1 VVYDTKFGNTEK
13 IAKVLAEGMKGQ
25 GVDVDCV
32 KVGQVEI
39 SSLKEYDLLVIG
51 GPTHAFGLSKPMK
64 DFLQRLESIDIRGK
78 KGFAFDTKLKSRFA
92 GSAAKGIEKRLQ
104 KLGVSIVKPHAS
116 AIVKG
121 GEGPLEEGMEE
132 TFKEIAGEIAKSI
145 Q

>member
-1 VVYDTKFGNTEK
+1 VIYDTKFGNTEK
-13 IAKVLAEGMKGQ
+13 IAKVLADGIEAG
-25 GVDVDCV
+25 GVETDCLRV
-32 KVGQVEI
+32 EDVEI
-39 SSLKEYDLLVIG
+39 GKLAEYDLLLIG
-51 GPTHAFGLSKPMK
+51 GPTQAFGLSKPMK
-64 DFLQRLESIDIRGK
+64 DFFQRLEGIDIRGK

-92 GSAAKGIEKRLQ
+92 GSAAKGIEKRLE

-132 TFKEIAGEIAKSI
+132 MFKQIAGEIAKLT